1 MFYQVDMYE
10 LYLSVFILQFVWMT
24 MKKYRCYFCSSID
37 DSLEDIVDHCIDSHS
52 KNTLKYRE
60 LELDERSGKLR
71 YQTQI
76 HAGVIPSNI
85 ENDGKTIIVSKDF
98 FLRDWFKTE
107 KAKHAKK
114 GSRHQAI
121 TSIQ

>member
-1 MFYQVDMYE
+1 LF
-10 LYLSVFILQFVWMT
+10 L
-24 MKKYRCYFCSSID
+24 KK
-37 DSLEDIVDHCIDSHS
+37 
-52 KNTLKYRE
+52 NKYRE

-98 FLRDWFKTE
+98 FLRNN
-107 KAKHAKK
+107 
-114 GSRHQAI
+114 GSKQKRQSTPSDHFNSMI
-121 TSIQ
+121 RMIKLNVKMRI

>member
-1 MFYQVDMYE
+1 
-10 LYLSVFILQFVWMT
+10 

-76 HAGVIPSNI
+76 DAGVIPSNN

-98 FLRDWFKTE
+98 FLRDNGSKQKRLNTPKKVVDTKPSLQFNDHDDQTE
-107 KAKHAKK
+107 CQDEDMILQCNI
-114 GSRHQAI
+114 R
-121 TSIQ
+121 

>member
-1 MFYQVDMYE
+1 MHK
-10 LYLSVFILQFVWMT
+10 LYVSAFILQFAWMT
-24 MKKYRCYFCSSID
+24 MKKYRCYFCSFID

-60 LELDERSGKLR
+60 LELDERPGKLR

-85 ENDGKTIIVSKDF
+85 ENDGKTIIVSKDLV
-98 FLRDWFKTE
+98 FLRDNGSKQ
-107 KAKHAKK
+107 K
-114 GSRHQAI
+114 GGPGGSM
-121 TSIQ
+121 S

>member
-1 MFYQVDMYE
+1 MHK
-10 LYLSVFILQFVWMT
+10 LYVSVFILQFAWMT
-24 MKKYRCYFCSSID
+24 MKKYRCYSCSFID

-60 LELDERSGKLR
+60 LELDERPGKLR

-85 ENDGKTIIVSKDF
+85 ENDGKTIIVSKDLV
-98 FLRDWFKTE
+98 FLRDN
-107 KAKHAKK
+107 
-114 GSRHQAI
+114 G
-121 TSIQ
+121 

>member
-1 MFYQVDMYE
+1 MYE
-10 LYLSVFILQFVWMT
+10 LYLSVFILKFVWMT

-37 DSLEDIVDHCIDSHS
+37 DSLEDIVDHCIDSHL

-60 LELDERSGKLR
+60 FELDARSGKLR

-85 ENDGKTIIVSKDF
+85 ENDGKTIIVSKDLV
-98 FLRDWFKTE
+98 FLRDN
-107 KAKHAKK
+107 
-114 GSRHQAI
+114 GSKQKRGPGG
-121 TSIQ
+121 SMS